1 MMKTFEEQCGTD
13 MKEVDSLKD
22 ALPSSDKDRA
32 RMTDHAKLEDRLVS
46 VHDLTVKANYLQGK
60 YERELADDQKTRDRL
75 AVAGPRYRLIG
86 RQPPGV

>member
-46 VHDLTVKANYLQGK
+46 VST
-60 YERELADDQKTRDRL
+60 T
-75 AVAGPRYRLIG
+75 
-86 RQPPGV
+86 